1 MKILLLF
8 SLWLHFVRGKL
19 KEKLQMNHH
28 HLRSGARQMNF
39 LSFWTVF
46 CPSTSLTTWK
56 VQNFEKMKQA
66 SGDVIILHKFTRNEN
81 HDVWFL
87 RYGGR
92 KKEFFLIFGP
102 FFAFLL
108 PLTTWKIK
116 ILKNKKKLG
125 DIIVL
130 HRCTINENHMM
141 YGSWDMKSDRHNYL
155 SF

>member
-8 SLWLHFVRGKL
+8 SLWLHFVRDKL
-19 KEKLQMNHH
+19 KEKLQMNYHQ
-28 HLRSGARQMNF
+28 LRSGARQ
-39 LSFWTVF
+39 TDRIF
-46 CPSTSLTTWK
+46 CHFGQFFAPSTSLTTWK
-56 VQNFEKMKQA
+56 VQNFEKMKKT
-66 SGDVIILHKFTRNEN
+66 SGDVIILHKCTRNEN

-87 RYGGR
+87 RYGER
-92 KKEFFLIFGP
+92 QKELFLIFGP

-116 ILKNKKKLG
+116 ILKNEKKLG

-141 YGSWDMKSDRHNYL
+141 YGS
-155 SF
+155 